1 MNWKFLTLISE
12 MIYTSQV
19 LEACVNLKWLAV
31 VQNKLESLNG
41 IEALSKLTVSSN
53 NFFSIFKYFITHLK
67 KKKFIYHLGLICSIM
82 MLIFESLWSIWMLRF
97 VAWNVSNCTEVVF
110 KNSFKLPNW
119 FNFNYTISGFIKKK
133 NLYRLGKSIICS
145 IFKWVSVCSLDFWLN
160 N

>member
-67 KKKFIYHLGLICSIM
+67 KKKNYHLGLVCSIM
-82 MLIFESLWSIWMLRF
+82 MLIFESL
-97 VAWNVSNCTEVVF
+97 
-110 KNSFKLPNW
+110 
-119 FNFNYTISGFIKKK
+119 
-133 NLYRLGKSIICS
+133 
-145 IFKWVSVCSLDFWLN
+145 
-160 N
+160 

>member
-41 IEALSKLTVSSN
+41 IEALSKLTVISD

-67 KKKFIYHLGLICSIM
+67 KKKNYLPSWFGL
-82 MLIFESLWSIWMLRF
+82 
-97 VAWNVSNCTEVVF
+97 
-110 KNSFKLPNW
+110 
-119 FNFNYTISGFIKKK
+119 
-133 NLYRLGKSIICS
+133 
-145 IFKWVSVCSLDFWLN
+145 
-160 N
+160 